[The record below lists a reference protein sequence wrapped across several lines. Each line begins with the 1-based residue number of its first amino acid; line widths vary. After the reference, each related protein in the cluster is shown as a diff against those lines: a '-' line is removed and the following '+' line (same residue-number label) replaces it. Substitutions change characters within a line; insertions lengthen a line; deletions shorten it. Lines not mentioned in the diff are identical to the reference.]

1 MVKAAEY
8 WNCNDAVIVWNVVPF
23 DLILNPSE
31 CELRNSWPKT
41 RVRSSPVVMSRP
53 FCRRMLC
60 DVKVQDSTTSDFH
73 DDKYIHQTERRRCHH
88 EEIGSH
94 DCERTSSIAE
104 TDLPAVSGSS
114 ACNALPFE
122 VKSECPSS
130 KEVHRQSVLHPN

>member
-94 DCERTSSIAE
+94 DCFGMIANERRPSLRRICR
-104 TDLPAVSGSS
+104 PFR
-114 ACNALPFE
+114 ALRHVTPYR
-122 VKSECPSS
+122 S
-130 KEVHRQSVLHPN
+130 R